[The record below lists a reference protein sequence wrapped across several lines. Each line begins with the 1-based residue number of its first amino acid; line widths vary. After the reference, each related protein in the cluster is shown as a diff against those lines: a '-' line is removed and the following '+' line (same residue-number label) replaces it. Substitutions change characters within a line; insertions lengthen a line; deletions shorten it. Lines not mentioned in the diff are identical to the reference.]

1 MRLLIETGTDI
12 LDVTV
17 ADDVNLDDRFAARC
31 NDTGERLWI
40 NGWMIAGS
48 EVVPDEDHDAAE
60 LVAYILN

>member
-1 MRLLIETGTDI
+1 MRLLIETDFHV

-17 ADDVNLDDRFAARC
+17 ADDVDLDARFAARC

-40 NGWMIAGS
+40 NGWMIENS
-48 EVVPDEDHDAAE
+48 EVVPEEGSDEAE